1 MDCELR
7 EAHATMDR
15 TLNHVGQLARN
26 IVSQYAPGHP
36 VPEFAL
42 AALVP
47 AVEAWTAAQTEY
59 WTLVREA
66 CA

>member
-1 MDCELR
+1 MYELD
-7 EAHATMDR
+7 EARATMER
-15 TLNHVGQLARN
+15 TLNHVAQLARN
-26 IVSQYAPGHP
+26 VAAQYAPGHP

-42 AALVP
+42 AALKP